1 MLRTAIYLLSWT
13 YDPGLLDHIK
23 PATLAR
29 MSTSLRKVF
38 LLQIWVLSVAV
49 AAGMILK
56 NPHDDRNNS
65 RPSETVYLVVVSH
78 HLIIFW

>member
-1 MLRTAIYLLSWT
+1 MIIRRISANNREISGMPPFL
-13 YDPGLLDHIK
+13 
-23 PATLAR
+23 
-29 MSTSLRKVF
+29 MRKVF

-56 NPHDDRNNS
+56 NPRADFHDDRNNS

-78 HLIIFW
+78 HLIIFQ

>member
-1 MLRTAIYLLSWT
+1 MIIRRISANNREISGMPPFL
-13 YDPGLLDHIK
+13 
-23 PATLAR
+23 
-29 MSTSLRKVF
+29 MRKVF

-78 HLIIFW
+78 HLIIFR